1 MLTAYA
7 YIFADEIVRENIT
20 FRFAKDYPVDLYYLL
35 DLSYTMRDDKLNVA
49 NLGKDLGQL
58 FII

>member
-1 MLTAYA
+1 MH
-7 YIFADEIVRENIT
+7 IFFADEIVRENIT

-58 FII
+58 CII